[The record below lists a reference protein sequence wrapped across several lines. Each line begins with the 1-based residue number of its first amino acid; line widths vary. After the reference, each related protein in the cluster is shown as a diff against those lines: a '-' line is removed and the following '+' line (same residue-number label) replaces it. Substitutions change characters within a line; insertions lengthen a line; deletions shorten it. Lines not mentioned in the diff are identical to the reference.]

1 MVGLTG
7 TAQLR
12 CIRCS
17 EPGDDDA
24 CPCGGTRSAGF
35 DLVVAERRV
44 DAGGVFAG
52 EILLRLPRWEPEGVV
67 TVTLFCRARAGQKE
81 MDRVLVERARGRLA
95 VVDFKAGGKVP
106 TGWAD
111 LVEGA
116 SLRTYGFQLDAY
128 GDALRRMG
136 RQVDT
141 VALWFV
147 RTGTSVRWTP

>member
-1 MVGLTG
+1 VEPAAVEAWLGAEWGGAPPEVTRWLVALCRQLAEVRGPVWALVTDPAARLWFEHPLLGLG
-7 TAQLR
+7 IQQDREVLLSGR
-12 CIRCS
+12 M
-17 EPGDDDA
+17 
-24 CPCGGTRSAGF
+24 
-35 DLVVAERRV
+35 DL
-44 DAGGVFAG
+44 
-52 EILLRLPRWEPEGVV
+52 
-67 TVTLFCRARAGQKE
+67 
-81 MDRVLVERARGRLA
+81 LVERAKGRLA

-106 TGWAD
+106 TGFGD

-116 SLRTYGFQLDAY
+116 SLRTYGIQLDAY